1 MPGSVTGG
9 IDDADAGED
18 LGVMVE
24 RTQPVAEEPDRLMR
38 RCQVLISGDARG
50 LRT

>member
-1 MPGSVTGG
+1 VTGG

-18 LGVMVE
+18 LGVMAE
-24 RTQPVAEEPDRLMR
+24 RAQPVAEEPDRLAR
-38 RCQVLISGDARG
+38 RSEVLVSGDARG